1 MNKNEVNSTA
11 VTKSEMR
18 RIMTEMKAPEY
29 ANGVNKEFCATCG
42 NLVFCGMLQREILS
56 NRSKGK
62 PEPRQLPLV
71 RCINLNFK
79 NYVHQ
84 DNNIL

>member
-1 MNKNEVNSTA
+1 MNKNEVKSTA
-11 VTKSEMR
+11 VTKAEMR
-18 RIMTEMKAPEY
+18 RIMTEMEAPEY
-29 ANGVNKEFCATCG
+29 ANGVKKEFCATCG
-42 NLVFCGMLQREILS
+42 NLVSCGMLQREILS

-62 PEPRQLPLV
+62 SEPRQLPLI